1 MDFEDLTRAI
11 DKKLFASLTAL
22 KDESLSACFVV
33 IAGKQTGAMYKL
45 DKGEVL
51 IGRGKEASIRIDDEG
66 VSRLHAKIV
75 RHPEGTVAIVDLKST
90 NGTFCN
96 GERVD
101 THVLQDGDRIQI
113 GTTTIIKF
121 SLQDSLEEDFQRH
134 QYESAT
140 RDPLTNCYNKSY
152 FLERL
157 PSEFAFAKRHD
168 KPLSLAMLDIDR
180 FKKINDSYG
189 HLAGDFVLRK
199 LGNMLQERLRADDFL
214 ARYGGEEFA
223 LIMRETPK
231 RNALQTAE
239 RLRKLVATTLFK
251 HEGNKIAVTVSI
263 GVSTWPAD
271 RIDSSQALV
280 KAADANLYA
289 AKRKGRNK
297 VVGQAEKKVSKV
309 SEVPKVPKVGEAEK
323 KK

>member
-1 MDFEDLTRAI
+1 MDFEDQTRAI
-11 DKKLFASLTAL
+11 DRKLF
-22 KDESLSACFVV
+22 ESMTLRKGESRSACFVV
-33 IAGKQTGAMYKL
+33 IAGKHTGAMYKL

-66 VSRLHAKIV
+66 VSRLHSKIV
-75 RHPEGTVAIVDLKST
+75 RHPEGIVAIVDLKST

-96 GERVD
+96 GERID

-113 GTTTIIKF
+113 GMTTIIKF

-168 KPLSLAMLDIDR
+168 KPVSLAMMDIDR
-180 FKKINDSYG
+180 FKKINDSHG

-199 LGNMLQERLRADDFL
+199 IGSMLQERLRADDFL

-223 LIMRETPK
+223 LILRESPK
-231 RNALQTAE
+231 QNALQTAE
-239 RLRKLVATTLFK
+239 RIRKLVETTPFR
-251 HEGNKIAVTVSI
+251 HEGKRIAVTISI
-263 GVSTWPAD
+263 GVATWPAQH
-271 RIDSSQALV
+271 IDSGEDLV
-280 KAADANLYA
+280 KAADANLYS
-289 AKRKGRNK
+289 AKRRGRNK
-297 VVGQAEKKVSKV
+297 VVGQKEKRVLKVS
-309 SEVPKVPKVGEAEK
+309 
-323 KK
+323 

>member
-1 MDFEDLTRAI
+1 MDFEDQTRAI
-11 DKKLFASLTAL
+11 DRKLF
-22 KDESLSACFVV
+22 ESMTLRKGESRSACFVV
-33 IAGKQTGAMYKL
+33 IAGKRTGAMYKL

-66 VSRLHAKIV
+66 VSRLHSKIV
-75 RHPEGTVAIVDLKST
+75 RHPEGIVAIVDLKST

-96 GERVD
+96 GERID

-113 GTTTIIKF
+113 GMTTIIKF

-168 KPLSLAMLDIDR
+168 KPVSLAMMDIDR
-180 FKKINDSYG
+180 FKKINDSHG

-199 LGNMLQERLRADDFL
+199 IGSMLQERLRADDFL

-223 LIMRETPK
+223 LIMRESPK
-231 RNALQTAE
+231 QNALQTAE
-239 RLRKLVATTLFK
+239 RIRKLIETTPFK
-251 HEGNKIAVTVSI
+251 HEGKRIAVTISI
-263 GVSTWPAD
+263 GVATWPAEH
-271 RIDSSQALV
+271 IDSGQDLV

-289 AKRKGRNK
+289 AKRRGRNK
-297 VVGQAEKKVSKV
+297 VVGQKEKR
-309 SEVPKVPKVGEAEK
+309 VPKVS
-323 KK
+323 

>member
-1 MDFEDLTRAI
+1 MRGGMTFEDETTAI
-11 DKKLFASLTAL
+11 DRKLFGTLKLL
-22 KDESLSACFVV
+22 KDKSRSAFFVV

-45 DKGEVL
+45 DVGETL
-51 IGRGKEASIRIDDEG
+51 IGRSKDASIKIDDEG
-66 VSRLHAKIV
+66 VSRRHAKIV
-75 RHPEGTVAIVDLKST
+75 RQPDGTVAIVDLKST

-101 THVLQDGDRIQI
+101 AHVLQDGDKIQL
-113 GTTTIIKF
+113 GATTIIKF

-152 FLERL
+152 FLKRL
-157 PSEFAFAKRHD
+157 PSEFSFAKRHD
-168 KPLSLAMLDIDR
+168 KPLSLAMLDIDW

-199 LGNMLQERLRADDFL
+199 LGYVLQQSLRADDFL

-223 LIMRETPK
+223 LIMRGSPN
-231 RNALQTAE
+231 RNAVQTAE
-239 RLRKLVATTLFK
+239 RIRKLVEATTFK
-251 HEGNKIAVTVSI
+251 HQGKKIAVTLSI
-263 GVSTWPAD
+263 GVATWPAD
-271 RIDSSQALV
+271 NIQSGRDLV
-280 KAADANLYA
+280 KAADNNLYA

-297 VVGQAEKKVSKV
+297 VV
-309 SEVPKVPKVGEAEK
+309 
-323 KK
+323 

>member
-1 MDFEDLTRAI
+1 MDFEDQTRAI
-11 DKKLFASLTAL
+11 DRKLF
-22 KDESLSACFVV
+22 ESMTLRKGESRSACFVV
-33 IAGKQTGAMYKL
+33 IAGKHTGAMYKL

-51 IGRGKEASIRIDDEG
+51 IGRGKEASIKIDDEG
-66 VSRLHAKIV
+66 VSRLHSKIV
-75 RHPEGTVAIVDLKST
+75 RHPEGIVAIVDLKST

-96 GERVD
+96 GERID

-168 KPLSLAMLDIDR
+168 KPVSLAMMDIDR
-180 FKKINDSYG
+180 FKKINDSHG

-199 LGNMLQERLRADDFL
+199 IGSMLQERLRADDFL

-223 LIMRETPK
+223 LIMRESPK
-231 RNALQTAE
+231 QNALQTAE
-239 RLRKLVATTLFK
+239 RIRKLVETTPFK
-251 HEGNKIAVTVSI
+251 HEGKKSPSRSASGLQRGLPNTSI
-263 GVSTWPAD
+263 RDRTWLRLRMPASIRPNEEGETRWWD
-271 RIDSSQALV
+271 
-280 KAADANLYA
+280 
-289 AKRKGRNK
+289 KRKRECLK
-297 VVGQAEKKVSKV
+297 
-309 SEVPKVPKVGEAEK
+309 
-323 KK
+323 

>member
-1 MDFEDLTRAI
+1 MDFEDQTRAI
-11 DKKLFASLTAL
+11 DRKLF
-22 KDESLSACFVV
+22 ESMTLRKGESRSACFVV
-33 IAGKQTGAMYKL
+33 IAGKHTGAMYKL

-75 RHPEGTVAIVDLKST
+75 RHPQGIVAIVDLKST

-96 GERVD
+96 GERID

-168 KPLSLAMLDIDR
+168 KPVSLAMMDIDR
-180 FKKINDSYG
+180 FKKINDSHG

-199 LGNMLQERLRADDFL
+199 IGSMLQERLRADDFL

-223 LIMRETPK
+223 LIMRESPK
-231 RNALQTAE
+231 QNALQTAE
-239 RLRKLVATTLFK
+239 RIRKLVETTPFK
-251 HEGNKIAVTVSI
+251 HEGKRIAVTISI
-263 GVSTWPAD
+263 GVATWPAEH
-271 RIDSSQALV
+271 IDSGQDLV
-280 KAADANLYA
+280 KAADASLYS
-289 AKRKGRNK
+289 AKRRGRNK
-297 VVGQAEKKVSKV
+297 VVGQKEKR
-309 SEVPKVPKVGEAEK
+309 VPKVS
-323 KK
+323 

>member
-1 MDFEDLTRAI
+1 MDFEDQTRAI
-11 DKKLFASLTAL
+11 DRKLF
-22 KDESLSACFVV
+22 ESMTLRKGESRSACFVV
-33 IAGKQTGAMYKL
+33 IAGKHTGAMYKL
-45 DKGEVL
+45 DKGEFL

-66 VSRLHAKIV
+66 VSRLHSKIV
-75 RHPEGTVAIVDLKST
+75 RHPEGIVAIVDLKST

-96 GERVD
+96 GERID
-101 THVLQDGDRIQI
+101 SHVLQDGDRIQI

-168 KPLSLAMLDIDR
+168 KPVSLAMMDIDR

-189 HLAGDFVLRK
+189 HLTGDFVLRK
-199 LGNMLQERLRADDFL
+199 IGKMLQERLRADDFL

-223 LIMRETPK
+223 LIMRESPK
-231 RNALQTAE
+231 QNALQTAE
-239 RLRKLVATTLFK
+239 RIRKLVETNPFK
-251 HEGNKIAVTVSI
+251 HEGKKIAVTISI
-263 GVSTWPAD
+263 GVATWPAD
-271 RIDSSQALV
+271 CIDSGQDLV
-280 KAADANLYA
+280 KAADANLYS
-289 AKRKGRNK
+289 AKRRGRNK
-297 VVGQAEKKVSKV
+297 VVGQKEKR
-309 SEVPKVPKVGEAEK
+309 VPKVS
-323 KK
+323 

>member
-1 MDFEDLTRAI
+1 MDFEDQTRAI
-11 DKKLFASLTAL
+11 DRKLF
-22 KDESLSACFVV
+22 ESMTLRKGESRSACFVV
-33 IAGKQTGAMYKL
+33 IAGKHTGAMYKL

-51 IGRGKEASIRIDDEG
+51 IGRGKEASIKIDDEG
-66 VSRLHAKIV
+66 VSRLHSKIV
-75 RHPEGTVAIVDLKST
+75 RHPEGIVAIVDLKST

-96 GERVD
+96 GERID

-168 KPLSLAMLDIDR
+168 KPVSLAMMDIDR
-180 FKKINDSYG
+180 FKKINDSHG

-199 LGNMLQERLRADDFL
+199 IGSMLQERLRADDFL

-223 LIMRETPK
+223 LIMRESPK
-231 RNALQTAE
+231 QNALQTAE
-239 RLRKLVATTLFK
+239 RIRKLVETTPFR
-251 HEGNKIAVTVSI
+251 HEGKKIAVTISI
-263 GVSTWPAD
+263 GVATWPAEH
-271 RIDSSQALV
+271 IDSGQDLV
-280 KAADANLYA
+280 KAADASLYS
-289 AKRKGRNK
+289 AKRRGRNK
-297 VVGQAEKKVSKV
+297 VVGQKEKR
-309 SEVPKVPKVGEAEK
+309 VPKVS
-323 KK
+323 

>member
-1 MDFEDLTRAI
+1 MAALNRQRSEGKMDFEDETRAI
-11 DKKLFASLTAL
+11 DRKLFESLTL
-22 KDESLSACFVV
+22 RRDESRSACFVV

-45 DKGEVL
+45 DEGEAM
-51 IGRGKEASIRIDDEG
+51 IGRAKNASIRIDDDG

-75 RHPEGTVAIVDLKST
+75 RHPEGPVAIVDLKST

-101 THVLQDGDRIQI
+101 SHVLQDGDRIQI

-140 RDPLTNCYNKSY
+140 RDPLTNCYNKSH

-157 PSEFAFAKRHD
+157 PSEFAFAERHD

-199 LGNMLQERLRADDFL
+199 LGTLLQERLRADDFL

-223 LIMRETPK
+223 LLMRETPK
-231 RNALQTAE
+231 RSALQTAE

-251 HEGNKIAVTVSI
+251 HEGKKIAVTISI
-263 GVSTWPAD
+263 GVATWPTD
-271 RIDSSQALV
+271 RINSSQALV

-297 VVGQAEKKVSKV
+297 VVGQGEKKG
-309 SEVPKVPKVGEAEK
+309 PKVR
-323 KK
+323 

>member
-1 MDFEDLTRAI
+1 MDFEDQTRAI
-11 DKKLFASLTAL
+11 DRKLF
-22 KDESLSACFVV
+22 ESMTLRKGESRSACFVV
-33 IAGKQTGAMYKL
+33 IAGKHTGAMYKL

-75 RHPEGTVAIVDLKST
+75 RHPQGIVAIVDLKST

-96 GERVD
+96 GERID

-168 KPLSLAMLDIDR
+168 KPVSLAMMDIDR
-180 FKKINDSYG
+180 FKKINDSHG

-199 LGNMLQERLRADDFL
+199 IGSMLQERLRADDFL

-223 LIMRETPK
+223 LIMRESPK
-231 RNALQTAE
+231 QNALQTAE
-239 RLRKLVATTLFK
+239 RIRKLVETTPFR
-251 HEGNKIAVTVSI
+251 HEGKKIAVTISI
-263 GVSTWPAD
+263 GVATWPAEH
-271 RIDSSQALV
+271 IDSGQDLV
-280 KAADANLYA
+280 KAADASLYS
-289 AKRKGRNK
+289 AKRRGRNK
-297 VVGQAEKKVSKV
+297 VVGQKEKRVSKV
-309 SEVPKVPKVGEAEK
+309 S
-323 KK
+323 

>member
-1 MDFEDLTRAI
+1 MDFEDQTRAI
-11 DKKLFASLTAL
+11 DRKLF
-22 KDESLSACFVV
+22 ESMTLRKGGSRSACFVV
-33 IAGKQTGAMYKL
+33 IAGKHTGAMYKL

-75 RHPEGTVAIVDLKST
+75 RHPEGIVAIVDLKST

-96 GERVD
+96 GERIE

-168 KPLSLAMLDIDR
+168 KPVSLAMMDIDR

-199 LGNMLQERLRADDFL
+199 IGGMLQERLRADDFL

-223 LIMRETPK
+223 LIMRESPK
-231 RNALQTAE
+231 QSGLQTAE
-239 RLRKLVATTLFK
+239 RIRKLVETTPFK
-251 HEGNKIAVTVSI
+251 HEGKKIAVTISI
-263 GVSTWPAD
+263 GVATWPAD
-271 RIDSSQALV
+271 RIDSGQDLV
-280 KAADANLYA
+280 KAADANLYS
-289 AKRKGRNK
+289 AKRRGRNK
-297 VVGQAEKKVSKV
+297 VVGQKEKR
-309 SEVPKVPKVGEAEK
+309 VPKVS
-323 KK
+323 

>member
-1 MDFEDLTRAI
+1 MDFEDQTRAI
-11 DKKLFASLTAL
+11 DRKLFESLTL
-22 KDESLSACFVV
+22 KKGESRSACFVV

-45 DKGEVL
+45 EQGEVL

-66 VSRLHAKIV
+66 VSRLHAKIL
-75 RHPEGTVAIVDLKST
+75 RHPEGTVAIMDLKST

-101 THVLQDGDRIQI
+101 TQVLQDGDRIQI

-140 RDPLTNCYNKSY
+140 RDPLTRCYNKRS

-157 PSEFAFAKRHD
+157 PGEFAFAKRHD

-180 FKKINDSYG
+180 FKKINDTYG

-199 LGNMLQERLRADDFL
+199 LGTILQEKLRADDFL

-223 LIMRETPK
+223 LIMREISK
-231 RNALQTAE
+231 QNALQTAE
-239 RLRKLVATTLFK
+239 RLRELVEATPFK
-251 HEGNKIAVTVSI
+251 HEGNKMAVTVSI
-263 GVSTWPAD
+263 GVATWPD
-271 RIDSSQALV
+271 DPIDSAQKLI
-280 KAADANLYA
+280 KTADKNLYA
-289 AKRKGRNK
+289 AKRKGRNR
-297 VVGQAEKKVSKV
+297 VAGQSEKR
-309 SEVPKVPKVGEAEK
+309 VPKVK
-323 KK
+323 KSVTSDE

>member
-1 MDFEDLTRAI
+1 MDFEDQTRAI
-11 DKKLFASLTAL
+11 DKKLYASLTAH
-22 KDESLSACFVV
+22 KGESRSACFVV

-45 DKGEVL
+45 EKGEVL

-101 THVLQDGDRIQI
+101 TQVLQDGDRIQI

-121 SLQDSLEEDFQRH
+121 SLQDTLEEDFQRH

-157 PSEFAFAKRHD
+157 PGEFAFAKRHD

-199 LGNMLQERLRADDFL
+199 LGNVLQERLRADDVL

-223 LIMRETPK
+223 LIMRESPK

-239 RLRKLVATTLFK
+239 RIRKLVETTAFK
-251 HEGNKIAVTVSI
+251 HEGKKIAVTVSI
-263 GVSTWPAD
+263 GVAAWPAD
-271 RIDSSQALV
+271 KIDSGQDLV
-280 KAADANLYA
+280 KAADANLYT

-297 VVGQAEKKVSKV
+297 VVGQREKR
-309 SEVPKVPKVGEAEK
+309 VPKVGSATGPTAK
-323 KK
+323 G

>member
-1 MDFEDLTRAI
+1 MDFEDQTKAI
-11 DKKLFASLTAL
+11 DRKLFASLTAL
-22 KDESLSACFVV
+22 KGESRSACFVV
-33 IAGKQTGAMYKL
+33 IAGKQTGAMFKL
-45 DKGEVL
+45 EQGEVL
-51 IGRGKEASIRIDDEG
+51 IGRGKEASIRIDDDG

-75 RHPEGTVAIVDLKST
+75 RHPEGTAAIVDLKST

-96 GERVD
+96 GERID
-101 THVLQDGDRIQI
+101 THVLQDGDKIQI

-134 QYESAT
+134 QYETAT
-140 RDPLTNCYNKSY
+140 RDPLTNCCNKNS

-189 HLAGDFVLRK
+189 HLAGDFALRK
-199 LGNMLQERLRADDFL
+199 LGSVLREKLRADDFL

-231 RNALQTAE
+231 RSALQTAE
-239 RLRKLVATTLFK
+239 RLRKLVATTVFK
-251 HEGNKIAVTVSI
+251 YEGEKIAVTVSI
-263 GVSTWPAD
+263 GVATWPAD
-271 RIDSSQALV
+271 HIHSSQDLI

-297 VVGQAEKKVSKV
+297 VVGPTEKKMAKGS
-309 SEVPKVPKVGEAEK
+309 
-323 KK
+323 

>member
-1 MDFEDLTRAI
+1 
-11 DKKLFASLTAL
+11 
-22 KDESLSACFVV
+22 
-33 IAGKQTGAMYKL
+33 MYKL

-66 VSRLHAKIV
+66 VSRLHSKIV
-75 RHPEGTVAIVDLKST
+75 RHPEGIVAIVDLKST

-96 GERVD
+96 GERID

-113 GTTTIIKF
+113 GMTTIIKF

-168 KPLSLAMLDIDR
+168 KPVSLAMMDIDR
-180 FKKINDSYG
+180 FKKINDSHG

-199 LGNMLQERLRADDFL
+199 IGSMLQERLRADDFL

-223 LIMRETPK
+223 LIMRESPK
-231 RNALQTAE
+231 QNALQTAE
-239 RLRKLVATTLFK
+239 RIRKLVETTPFK
-251 HEGNKIAVTVSI
+251 HEGKRIAVTISI
-263 GVSTWPAD
+263 GVATWPAEH
-271 RIDSSQALV
+271 IDSGQDLV
-280 KAADANLYA
+280 KAADANLYS
-289 AKRKGRNK
+289 AKRRGRNK
-297 VVGQAEKKVSKV
+297 VVGQKEKRVSKV
-309 SEVPKVPKVGEAEK
+309 SSTA
-323 KK
+323 

>member
-1 MDFEDLTRAI
+1 MAFEDETSAI
-11 DKKLFASLTAL
+11 DRKLYASLTL
-22 KDESLSACFVV
+22 RKDESRSACFVI
-33 IAGKQTGAMYKL
+33 IAGTQTGAMYKL
-45 DKGEVL
+45 DEGETI
-51 IGRGKEASIRIDDEG
+51 IGRSKDASIRIDDEG
-66 VSRLHAKIV
+66 VSRLHAKII
-75 RHPEGTVAIVDLKST
+75 RQPDGTVAIVDLNST

-101 THVLQDGDRIQI
+101 KHVLRDGDKIQI

-121 SLQDSLEEDFQRH
+121 SFQDSLEEDFQRH

-140 RDPLTNCYNKSY
+140 RDPLTSCYNKST

-157 PSEFAFAKRHD
+157 PSEFAFAKHRR
-168 KPLSLAMLDIDR
+168 KPLSLAMLDIDW

-199 LGNMLQERLRADDFL
+199 LGTVLQEGLRADDFL

-223 LIMRETPK
+223 LIMREVSK

-239 RLRKLVATTLFK
+239 RLRKLVETTTFT
-251 HEGNKIAVTVSI
+251 HEGKKMAVTISI
-263 GVSTWPAD
+263 GVATWPD
-271 RIDSSQALV
+271 DSIDSVQNLV
-280 KAADANLYA
+280 KTADKNLYA

-297 VVGQAEKKVSKV
+297 VVGQEEKKVPKMPKV
-309 SEVPKVPKVGEAEK
+309 S
-323 KK
+323 